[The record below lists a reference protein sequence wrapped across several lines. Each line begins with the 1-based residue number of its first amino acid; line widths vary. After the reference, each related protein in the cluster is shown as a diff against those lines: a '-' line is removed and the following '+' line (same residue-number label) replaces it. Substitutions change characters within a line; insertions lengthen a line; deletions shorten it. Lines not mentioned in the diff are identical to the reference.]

1 MTLAYTNAAAIAQ
14 MLERAFDRT
23 LDRTLDRSLP
33 TNIVNHNDV
42 FELSIKVPG
51 VSRND
56 IAVDIDGR
64 TVTVTVNKETPVEAV
79 GVTSSKPTG
88 VPVLAEYNVPVKAER
103 VFQFR
108 EMLDA
113 ESASLVLA
121 DGILTIKVAQL
132 LRGNKRTLKPE
143 A

>member
-14 MLERAFDRT
+14 MLERAF
-23 LDRTLDRSLP
+23 DRTLDRSLP

-121 DGILTIKVAQL
+121 DGILTIKVAQQ